1 MRFGWLTLGHSPSPE
16 GDYTAIRDLVTE
28 ACFAE
33 TAGFDGIWL
42 TEHNFT
48 GESVYCDPIPFA
60 SVVAARTSRIRIGF
74 AVIQLALRHPIR
86 LATELALLD
95 NLSDGRID
103 VGVGHGTNYNEYEFV
118 GYGLRSDDSRERM
131 EETLDVML
139 RAWSGA
145 PLVHHGKFY
154 QLSLPELRPRP
165 RQRPHPPI
173 WRAASSAGSVR
184 ECGRMGAPMMT
195 ARIPLA
201 RVRERI
207 ELYEAGLAESG
218 LDAATRQRRREEA
231 AVWRFVYVAESQA
244 QAEDELGAALLE
256 TRRHMVHAR
265 ATHNPADY
273 KVEASR
279 TNPWNDPLVRHEDG
293 VRYSL
298 ETGALCGTARRVAE
312 QVAELRE
319 AGVHHVLCQ
328 MTCGYLPHPQIMSS
342 MRRFG
347 ADVAPRF
354 R

>member
-1 MRFGWLTLGHSPSPE
+1 MRFGWLTLAHSGSPE
-16 GDYTAIRDLVTE
+16 ADYGAIQDLVAQ

-103 VGVGHGTNYNEYEFV
+103 IGVGHGTNFNEYEFV

-131 EETLDVML
+131 EETLDVMV
-139 RAWSGA
+139 RAWTES
-145 PLVHHGKFY
+145 PLVHDGKFY
-154 QLSLPELRPRP
+154 QLRVPALRPKP

-173 WRAASSAGSVR
+173 WRSVSSAGSVR
-184 ECGRMGAPMMT
+184 ECGRRGAPIMM

-201 RVRERI
+201 RVPERLA
-207 ELYEAGLAESG
+207 LYETGLAESG
-218 LDAATRQRRREEA
+218 LTPEQQRELRERAAL
-231 AVWRFVYVAESQA
+231 WRFVHVAESQA
-244 QAEDELGAALLE
+244 QAEDELTVALLE

-265 ATHNPADY
+265 ETNNPADFH
-273 KVEASR
+273 VEATR
-279 TNPWNDPLVRHEDG
+279 LNPWNDPRVSHEDG

-298 ETGALCGTARRVAE
+298 QTSTLYGTPRRVAD
-312 QVAELRE
+312 QVAELHD

-328 MTCGYLPHPQIMSS
+328 ISYGYLPHRTILES

-347 ADVAPRF
+347 EAVAPRF

>member
-1 MRFGWLTLGHSPSPE
+1 
-16 GDYTAIRDLVTE
+16 
-28 ACFAE
+28 
-33 TAGFDGIWL
+33 
-42 TEHNFT
+42 
-48 GESVYCDPIPFA
+48 
-60 SVVAARTSRIRIGF
+60 
-74 AVIQLALRHPIR
+74 
-86 LATELALLD
+86 
-95 NLSDGRID
+95 
-103 VGVGHGTNYNEYEFV
+103 
-118 GYGLRSDDSRERM
+118 
-131 EETLDVML
+131 VML

-244 QAEDELGAALLE
+244 QAEDELGSALLE

-279 TNPWNDPLVRHEDG
+279 TNPWNDPLVPHEDG

-328 MTCGYLPHPQIMSS
+328 MTCGYLPHPQIMAS

-347 ADVAPRF
+347 EDVAPRF